1 LGLYCAGRLDRQA
14 YKAAAEA
21 ATYGLY
27 ERVKGGEVLLK
38 DLLSAGGGGGEDGG
52 LAAAEIGHV
61 VDLMLAE
68 AGVEV
73 D

>member
-1 LGLYCAGRLDRQA
+1 M
-14 YKAAAEA
+14 
-21 ATYGLY
+21 
-27 ERVKGGEVLLK
+27 LLK
-38 DLLSAGGGGGEDGG
+38 DLLSAGGGGAPTSGDGG

-61 VDLMLAE
+61 VNLLLAE